1 MWQVHR
7 VKTKE
12 LEDLKRS
19 YKESIDELDTLR
31 TKVCDWK
38 SVSSHRI
45 LSPPQWLIQHNAVPQ
60 LKCLEDERPRWEDE
74 LNKYREIINRQKSE
88 IGRQR
93 EQLGEVT
100 ALQEQHERYRH
111 LHTHSYRCCFQSWGP
126 GFATGLNL
134 IYILFPGS
142 WHDIGQ

>member
-38 SVSSHRI
+38 SISAHRI
-45 LSPPQWLIQHNAVPQ
+45 
-60 LKCLEDERPRWEDE
+60 
-74 LNKYREIINRQKSE
+74 RE
-88 IGRQR
+88 
-93 EQLGEVT
+93 
-100 ALQEQHERYRH
+100 
-111 LHTHSYRCCFQSWGP
+111 
-126 GFATGLNL
+126 
-134 IYILFPGS
+134 PGS
-142 WHDIGQ
+142 AANSAPPLSRS